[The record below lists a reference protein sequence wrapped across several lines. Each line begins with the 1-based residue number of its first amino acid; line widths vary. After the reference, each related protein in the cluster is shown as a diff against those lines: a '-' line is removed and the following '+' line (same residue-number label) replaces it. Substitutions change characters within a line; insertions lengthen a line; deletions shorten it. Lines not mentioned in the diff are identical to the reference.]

1 VLLAVTAILLA
12 LDIEAWRPVF
22 ASAHLAA
29 LIALAPLGIVLVRR
43 AFADAARSGDA
54 GVAGVW
60 RRHQRVVV
68 ILAVV
73 AITVAISLVNFQDGI
88 RWLRRVA
95 NLATV
100 ALVLIL
106 VARYVAWRREGLAR
120 P

>member
-1 VLLAVTAILLA
+1 
-12 LDIEAWRPVF
+12 
-22 ASAHLAA
+22 
-29 LIALAPLGIVLVRR
+29 
-43 AFADAARSGDA
+43 
-54 GVAGVW
+54 
-60 RRHQRVVV
+60 VV